1 MTSLPAK
8 RIVLFA
14 SKFGYQTVARAAARK
29 LGIQPGYVTDR
40 CHELNDPWATKS
52 AVLRPPRR
60 SRSYCNSPLR
70 GKPLDAI
77 RSVMHPPSLPVILH
91 GASASFE
98 TIRCR

>member
-14 SKFGYQTVARAAARK
+14 SKFGYQTRSFKAAARK

-40 CHELNDPWATKS
+40 CHELNDPWGDRGHSRA
-52 AVLRPPRR
+52 LRPPRR
-60 SRSYCNSPLR
+60 TAATAIQSLR

-77 RSVMHPPSLPVILH
+77 LARW
-91 GASASFE
+91 
-98 TIRCR
+98 